1 MSICC
6 KAIRQIYYNA
16 GSGYTVASYMTNED
30 LPEEVKKQKNGNYG
44 IFQAFGTELPA
55 NEGLDVEL
63 TGDWKPTKYGMQYS
77 VSNFSVTMPTTK
89 EGIRTYLSSSLIKG
103 IGPAMAA
110 RIVETFG
117 EDTLNVFNDS
127 PEKLLQV
134 KGITQKRLDDILEGY
149 QKSSSIRE
157 LMMYLSPFGV
167 TPAKVSKIQEKFGP
181 AAVMIVKEEPFRL
194 CEVHGFGFLTVD
206 QIAVKAKHF
215 RADDP
220 LRIKAA
226 ILHIM
231 SEAEGEGHLY
241 LKREDIIERV
251 EKLLNHNKDV
261 SPVSERAIRDTGND
275 MIHTDGSLVCH
286 DGGFY
291 TRKSF
296 QAELGAAAAL
306 VRLHMQTGIAVNVDR
321 ILRKIQKEQDTIL
334 NLVLRDIANPKR
346 FGYPEITNG
355 RNTYREGDRVMQ
367 TKNNDEVANGDIGE
381 VIGIFRKDQKMVMRV
396 DFGDGRVMEYQEED
410 YWPLT
415 LAYAITVHKA
425 QGSEYPMAILPM
437 LPCFRW
443 MLRRN
448 IFYTAVTRAR
458 ERFIIVGSKRAI
470 AQAIRTDYI
479 SRRNTMFG
487 YRIRKIYEAI
497 LEQEK
502 SA

>member
-1 MSICC
+1 MVYFIKALRISI
-6 KAIRQIYYNA
+6 YN
-16 GSGYTVASYMTNED
+16 
-30 LPEEVKKQKNGNYG
+30 LKKT
-44 IFQAFGTELPA
+44 I
-55 NEGLDVEL
+55 
-63 TGDWKPTKYGMQYS
+63 
-77 VSNFSVTMPTTK
+77 
-89 EGIRTYLSSSLIKG
+89 
-103 IGPAMAA
+103 
-110 RIVETFG
+110 
-117 EDTLNVFNDS
+117 
-127 PEKLLQV
+127 
-134 KGITQKRLDDILEGY
+134 
-149 QKSSSIRE
+149 SSIR
-157 LMMYLSPFGV
+157 V
-167 TPAKVSKIQEKFGP
+167 
-181 AAVMIVKEEPFRL
+181 
-194 CEVHGFGFLTVD
+194 LTVLLIVAGFIL
-206 QIAVKAKHF
+206 QNLEAVLNFSNLVGVRITPYAFPHLTNDYICQLVIMAGVIF
-215 RADDP
+215 IFSNAPYEDDGYFY
-220 LRIKAA
+220 
-226 ILHIM
+226 ILLC
-231 SEAEGEGHLY
+231 A
-241 LKREDIIERV
+241 
-251 EKLLNHNKDV
+251 
-261 SPVSERAIRDTGND
+261 P
-275 MIHTDGSLVCH
+275 
-286 DGGFY
+286 
-291 TRKSF
+291 
-296 QAELGAAAAL
+296 
-306 VRLHMQTGIAVNVDR
+306 TGIARRRMRECTEYPALTIHKSIGLTGEAGEEEWKNEQPIPDDLIIADEFSMVDMYLADKLFASIKSGAR
-321 ILRKIQKEQDTIL
+321 LVLVGDKDQIESVGPGKVFQEIIDSGVFPVTVLDECFRQEGNSTISQNAIKINKNQLDLVFDDTFQFIPASTPEEASRKIQKIYRKEVLQRNGSLEEVQVMSPLRKDTEAGTDAL

>member
-1 MSICC
+1 MGKKDEYRFNLRFDETDEMHRLVVKYLNSCGHNKAKYIVRAFLAYWKMSG
-6 KAIRQIYYNA
+6 K
-16 GSGYTVASYMTNED
+16 SLLSYVFPEID
-30 LPEEVKKQKNGNYG
+30 AEQLLPEAKPENDKKTAVVAKASDAGNDNG
-44 IFQAFGTELPA
+44 
-55 NEGLDVEL
+55 
-63 TGDWKPTKYGMQYS
+63 
-77 VSNFSVTMPTTK
+77 
-89 EGIRTYLSSSLIKG
+89 TY
-103 IGPAMAA
+103 M
-110 RIVETFG
+110 V
-117 EDTLNVFNDS
+117 D
-127 PEKLLQV
+127 
-134 KGITQKRLDDILEGY
+134 
-149 QKSSSIRE
+149 
-157 LMMYLSPFGV
+157 MYLADKLFASIKSG
-167 TPAKVSKIQEKFGP
+167 A
-181 AAVMIVKEEPFRL
+181 RL
-194 CEVHGFGFLTVD
+194 VLLGDKD
-206 QIAVKAKHF
+206 QIESVGPGKVFQEIIDSGVFPVTVLDECF
-215 RADDP
+215 RQEGNSTISQNAIKINKNQLDLVSDDTFQFIP
-220 LRIKAA
+220 A
-226 ILHIM
+226 
-231 SEAEGEGHLY
+231 STPEEA
-241 LKREDIIERV
+241 
-251 EKLLNHNKDV
+251 
-261 SPVSERAIRDTGND
+261 S
-275 MIHTDGSLVCH
+275 
-286 DGGFY
+286 
-291 TRKSF
+291 
-296 QAELGAAAAL
+296 
-306 VRLHMQTGIAVNVDR
+306 
-321 ILRKIQKEQDTIL
+321 RKIQKIYRKEVLQRNGSLEEVQVMSPLRKDTEAGTDAL

>member
-44 IFQAFGTELPA
+44 IFQAFGTELPT

-215 RADDP
+215 RADAP

-306 VRLHMQTGIAVNVDR
+306 VRLHMQTGMAVNVDR
-321 ILRKIQKEQDTIL
+321 ILRKIQKEQDIIL
-334 NLVLRDIANPKR
+334 NAK
-346 FGYPEITNG
+346 
-355 RNTYREGDRVMQ
+355 
-367 TKNNDEVANGDIGE
+367 
-381 VIGIFRKDQKMVMRV
+381 
-396 DFGDGRVMEYQEED
+396 
-410 YWPLT
+410 
-415 LAYAITVHKA
+415 
-425 QGSEYPMAILPM
+425 
-437 LPCFRW
+437 
-443 MLRRN
+443 
-448 IFYTAVTRAR
+448 TAG
-458 ERFIIVGSKRAI
+458 GSK
-470 AQAIRTDYI
+470 
-479 SRRNTMFG
+479 
-487 YRIRKIYEAI
+487 KC
-497 LEQEK
+497 L
-502 SA
+502 